1 MPQLPEDQRAGER
14 ALGALLSP
22 GVGLVQLL
30 ARACCH
36 PALSLLQVTAI
47 DLSAAVLL
55 NTCIIH
61 YRHQEFSHWLGLLA
75 QERRCRAVP
84 VPSQEHKGR

>member
-1 MPQLPEDQRAGER
+1 VSAGH
-14 ALGALLSP
+14 APVPWGWQ
-22 GVGLVQLL
+22 VWLL
-30 ARACCH
+30 ARVFCH
-36 PALSLLQVTAI
+36 LALSLLQVTAI

-75 QERRCRAVP
+75 QEYQCRAVP
-84 VPSQEHKGR
+84 VPSQGHKGR